1 MLLIIM
7 IIINYKK
14 VIEILNVIIQTEVE
28 KPFASLSLVHF

>member
-1 MLLIIM
+1 M

-28 KPFASLSLVHF
+28 KPFALPSLVHF

>member
-1 MLLIIM
+1 M

-28 KPFASLSLVHF
+28 NPLPHHH